1 MSLSIA
7 TLSSIQRAGAA
18 IFAADLALKNAVQD
32 YAQRVNAAMVG
43 NPYGSG
49 NNTLF
54 ENWKVAV
61 RLSQSMVVIEDEL
74 SKLYQIAAALND
86 QPLAVEVSAP
96 AKSMRPIQRQPRA
109 STAARSL
116 TKRADSPT
124 RKLELGGNAGK
135 LLRHLEKL
143 LDPVEFKVISQT
155 EISRE
160 IGIPLGSMTA
170 ATKKLI
176 ESGRLMAGPA
186 GGLKLVSA
194 R

>member
-18 IFAADLALKNAVQD
+18 IFAADLELKNAVQD
-32 YAQRVNAAMVG
+32 YAGRVNAAMVG
-43 NPYGSG
+43 NPYGTG
-49 NNTLF
+49 NDTLF

-61 RLSQSMVVIEDEL
+61 RLSQSMVAIEDEL
-74 SKLYQIAAALND
+74 SKLYQMAAALND
-86 QPLAVEVSAP
+86 PPLAVEVSAP

-109 STAARSL
+109 SARSL
-116 TKRADSPT
+116 PKRANTPT
-124 RKLELGGNAGK
+124 QGLEPSGNAGK

-143 LDPVEFKVISQT
+143 LDPLEFKVISQT

-186 GGLKLVSA
+186 GSFKLVNA
-194 R
+194 Q